1 MAETKSTIYPH
12 LVVAN
17 NEKPNKLFAFPLIG
31 ILIKIILLLP
41 VLLELFLLI
50 LVSLFV
56 ISINWF
62 VISFTGKYWTSA
74 YTFFLGLMR
83 LGTKIR
89 LYVWG
94 ITDKYPGFTFDT
106 KGLFELDIPKPE
118 KPNKWLAIPFV
129 GIAIRAVLLIPYSIF
144 DDVLD
149 RASSIAMV
157 MSWFAVTFKGKFPES
172 LYEFE
177 RDSLRVSLASSS
189 YLLGLSDKYPS
200 FSISMTHQTIKLLL
214 IIAGALL
221 VGMNF
226 TGRLDSMKEREHSRN
241 QQFESKYNSEYTPKL
256 DKNIELNTY

>member
-1 MAETKSTIYPH
+1 MAETNHTLYPH

-17 NEKPNKLFAFPLIG
+17 NKNPNKLFAFPFIG
-31 ILIKIILLLP
+31 IVIKVILLLP
-41 VLLELFLLI
+41 ILLELFLLL

-83 LGTKIR
+83 LGAKVK
-89 LYVWG
+89 LYIWG
-94 ITDKYPGFTFDT
+94 ITDTYPGFTFDT

-129 GIAIRAVLLIPYSIF
+129 GIAIRAILLIPYSVF

-149 RASSIAMV
+149 RASGIAMV
-157 MSWFAVTFKGKFPES
+157 ISWFAITFKRKFPES

-177 RDSLRVSLASSS
+177 KDTLRVSLASSS

-200 FSISMTHQTIKLLL
+200 FSISMNHQTIKLLL

-226 TGRLDSMKEREHSRN
+226 SERLDSMNEREPSR
-241 QQFESKYNSEYTPKL
+241 QQVELKYQSDHTPSL
-256 DKNIELNTY
+256 DENLDYKTY